1 MGIASSCMTAP
12 PCSGCLP
19 EGLYGRRTP
28 LPPSIRLSPWGVRI
42 AGRFLASAVLRS
54 GRALRGYWRGLPL
67 EVEGSVLAVR
77 IPHVDLW
84 LPVLVEG
91 EHDRRARRSVRH

>member
-54 GRALRGYWRGLPL
+54 GRALHGFWRGLQG
-67 EVEGSVLAVR
+67 GSLCAIVVT
-77 IPHVDLW
+77 
-84 LPVLVEG
+84 LVMIVVILVARVWDDRGG
-91 EHDRRARRSVRH
+91 EERGN